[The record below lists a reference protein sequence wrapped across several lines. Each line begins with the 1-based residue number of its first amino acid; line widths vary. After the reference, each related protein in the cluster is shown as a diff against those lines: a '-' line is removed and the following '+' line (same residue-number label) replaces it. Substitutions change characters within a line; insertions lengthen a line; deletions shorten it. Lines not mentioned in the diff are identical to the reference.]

1 MQMMNC
7 KLAAQRF
14 AVRRMEGAFG
24 ERHGRSENRSRRERG
39 RKILKGAMIEG
50 KITRGMGERGGGMR
64 EGEKEGS
71 RRDRERNKDGGGE
84 IDVKRTHHVAGGVG
98 DGDTLLDLGGRPEGE
113 GGG

>member
-24 ERHGRSENRSRRERG
+24 ERRGRSENRSRRERG

-50 KITRGMGERGGGMR
+50 KITRGMGERGGG
-64 EGEKEGS
+64 G
-71 RRDRERNKDGGGE
+71 RERRLK
-84 IDVKRTHHVAGGVG
+84 KR
-98 DGDTLLDLGGRPEGE
+98 
-113 GGG
+113 